1 MKHTKKWIGGTL
13 AAAVLSFSSGAMAAE
28 IQPVTPISVPGYI
41 KGTVVD
47 PGSSTVEEQQ
57 AYYNSFS
64 GVVTQIEAHQG
75 IEGGQIIAVEGE
87 DGSIANII
95 TTPDTY
101 FINGNTPEVGDSIT
115 GYYKANAPM
124 IMIYPPQYS
133 AAVVSVQSSDYI
145 VHVDHYDENLISA
158 DGFLKL
164 TPSEETAIIAQ
175 DGTEYTGELGN
186 QKLAVTYTVST
197 RSIPSQTTPLTIVV
211 LNDDEETGTVIDEEE
226 AEGSEGTEGTEG
238 SEGTEGTEGSEGSE
252 GSEGTEEGSEG
263 TELPPIGDVS
273 EMDIVVEGSAI
284 DAPAAFLNDEGV
296 VMVPLRAI
304 AEALGYEITW
314 DPETRSA
321 RLGLG
326 ISLQIGKDYYVYM
339 RTAPIELGTAP
350 VIVKGNTFVP
360 LQFFKEV
367 AKTNNAYVFEGSI
380 VIDNEEEMK

>member
-1 MKHTKKWIGGTL
+1 MRHTKKWIGGTL
-13 AAAVLSFSSGAMAAE
+13 AAAVLTFSSGAMAAE
-28 IQPVTPISVPGYI
+28 IQPINSTIVPGYI

-47 PGSSTVEEQQ
+47 PGSSNVEEQQ

-64 GVVTQIEAHQG
+64 GTVTQIEAHHS
-75 IEGGQIIAVEGE
+75 IEGGQFIAVEGD

-95 TTPDTY
+95 ATPDTH
-101 FINGNTPEVGDSIT
+101 FINGVVPQVGDTIT

-133 AAVVSVQSSDYI
+133 AAVVSVHSSDYI
-145 VHVDHYDENLISA
+145 VHVDQYDENLISA
-158 DGFLKL
+158 DGWLKL
-164 TPSEETAIIAQ
+164 TPSEETVITTQ

-211 LNDDEETGTVIDEEE
+211 LNDDEEVDPGAVIEEEE
-226 AEGSEGTEGTEG
+226 AIEGT
-238 SEGTEGTEGSEGSE
+238 EGTEGTEGSEGSE
-252 GSEGTEEGSEG
+252 GTEEGTEG

-273 EMDIVVEGSAI
+273 EMDIIVEGAAI
-284 DAPAAFLNDEGV
+284 EAPAAFLNDEGV

-321 RLGLG
+321 QLGLG

-339 RTAPIELGTAP
+339 KTAPIELGTAP
-350 VIVKGNTFVP
+350 VIVQGSTFVP
-360 LQFFKEV
+360 LQFFKQV
-367 AKTNNAYVFEGSI
+367 AKVNNAYVFEGSI